1 MKIKLFDKDLWQEV
15 IYTVTQQ
22 KLRSLMTMFGVFWGV
37 FMLVVLIGCG
47 IGIKNGILGKCLNLA
62 TNSVFIE
69 TSLTTM
75 PYQGLDR
82 DRSWDIQDKDLQDII
97 TYLGDK
103 LDFIS
108 PVNKDEEKE
117 VTTGNFSG
125 TYLIGG
131 VSPEYKR
138 FIPQRV
144 LMGRYINDIDVRESR
159 KVCMIGKQ
167 VSKELFGSENP
178 CGKEIKL
185 AGLVFR
191 IIGVVKQTN
200 DQIDA
205 DVPPTTSVLLP
216 ITTEQE
222 VFNRKNKYSTLVI
235 SLKNEY
241 PIHDY
246 NQKIYSIL
254 KANHYIH
261 PKDDEAMDPIIL
273 SELYSGYDGISA
285 GITLLIW
292 IIGIGTL
299 MAGLIGIA
307 NIMFVMVN
315 ERTQE
320 LGVRRAL
327 GARSEVI
334 IRQIMLEALV
344 LTLVAGISGIVAGV
358 WTLSGLN
365 SMFTGQEDHSTLI
378 ENPMIPLAPALVSLF
393 VIVAGGLLAG
403 YFPAR
408 RAMKIKAIEALRE
421 E

>member
-69 TSLTTM
+69 TSETTM

-82 DRSWDIQDKDLQDII
+82 DRSWSLQDIDIQDIKIF
-97 TYLGDK
+97 LGDK

-108 PVNKDEEKE
+108 PINVDDEKE
-117 VTTGNFSG
+117 VTTGVVSG
-125 TYLIGG
+125 TYLVGG
-131 VSPEYKR
+131 ISPEYKKV
-138 FIPQRV
+138 IPEKV
-144 LMGRYINDIDVRESR
+144 VMGRYINDIDVRGSR

-178 CGKEIKL
+178 CGREIRL
-185 AGLVFR
+185 DGLIFKIV
-191 IIGVVKQTN
+191 GVVKQTN

-205 DVPPTTSVLLP
+205 YIPPTTSVLLP

-222 VFNRKNKYSTLVI
+222 IFNRRNKYSTLVV
-235 SLKNEY
+235 SLKDNF

-246 NQKIYSIL
+246 HNKIYSII
-254 KANHYIH
+254 KENHHIH
-261 PKDDEAMDPIIL
+261 PNDDEAMTTIIL
-273 SELYSGYDGISA
+273 SDLYSGYDGISA

-307 NIMFVMVN
+307 NIMLVMVN
-315 ERTQE
+315 ERTHE
-320 LGVRRAL
+320 MGVRRAL
-327 GARSEVI
+327 GAHSEVI

-344 LTLVAGISGIVAGV
+344 LTFVAGIIGIVAGV
-358 WTLSGLN
+358 WTLTGLN
-365 SMFTGQEDHSTLI
+365 SIFTGMDDRSTLI
-378 ENPMIPLAPALVSLF
+378 ENPMVPLAPALASLF
-393 VIVAGGLLAG
+393 IIVVGGLLAG
-403 YFPAR
+403 YVPAR

>member
-37 FMLVVLIGCG
+37 FMLVILIGCG

-62 TNSVFIE
+62 TNSVYIQ

-82 DRSWDIQDKDLQDII
+82 DRSWNIQDKDLQDIM

-117 VTTGNFSG
+117 VTTKNFSG
-125 TYLIGG
+125 AYLIGG
-131 VSPEYKR
+131 VSPEYKK

-205 DVPPTTSVLLP
+205 DVPPTTSVFLP

-222 VFNRKNKYSTLVI
+222 VFNRKNKYSSLVI

-344 LTLVAGISGIVAGV
+344 LTLVAGIFGIVAGV

-365 SMFTGQEDHSTLI
+365 SIFTGQEDHSALI

>member
-1 MKIKLFDKDLWQEV
+1 
-15 IYTVTQQ
+15 
-22 KLRSLMTMFGVFWGV
+22 
-37 FMLVVLIGCG
+37 
-47 IGIKNGILGKCLNLA
+47 
-62 TNSVFIE
+62 
-69 TSLTTM
+69 
-75 PYQGLDR
+75 
-82 DRSWDIQDKDLQDII
+82 
-97 TYLGDK
+97 
-103 LDFIS
+103 
-108 PVNKDEEKE
+108 
-117 VTTGNFSG
+117 
-125 TYLIGG
+125 
-131 VSPEYKR
+131 
-138 FIPQRV
+138 
-144 LMGRYINDIDVRESR
+144 MGRYINDIDVRESR

-205 DVPPTTSVLLP
+205 DVHPTTSVFLP

-222 VFNRKNKYSTLVI
+222 VFNRKNKYSSLVI

-307 NIMFVMVN
+307 NIMLVMVN
-315 ERTQE
+315 ERTHE
-320 LGVRRAL
+320 MGVRRAL
-327 GARSEVI
+327 GAHSEVI

-344 LTLVAGISGIVAGV
+344 LTFVAGIIGIVAGV
-358 WTLSGLN
+358 WTLTGLN
-365 SMFTGQEDHSTLI
+365 SIFTGMDDRSTLI
-378 ENPMIPLAPALVSLF
+378 ENPMVPLAPALASLF
-393 VIVAGGLLAG
+393 IIVVGGLLAG
-403 YFPAR
+403 YVPAR